1 MALFLFLAH
10 TLDGIDGKQVKTNNY
25 SSCKQSSSLQ
35 ARRTGSSTPLGE
47 LFDHGLDSWSTIFIT
62 GAIYSMFGR
71 NEDGLSVPVFRM
83 FCLFW
88 NVYICFLISHWEKYN
103 TGVLYL
109 PWGYDFSMVSSFT
122 MYLITSV
129 SGTSLWKQPLVGGVY
144 PSHLL
149 EVGCYLGNIGM
160 TVPIALYNIRQSYLD
175 VSQVMISDEG

>member
-1 MALFLFLAH
+1 
-10 TLDGIDGKQVKTNNY
+10 
-25 SSCKQSSSLQ
+25 
-35 ARRTGSSTPLGE
+35 
-47 LFDHGLDSWSTIFIT
+47 
-62 GAIYSMFGR
+62 MFGR

-175 VSQVMISDEG
+175 VSQVMISDKG